1 MKKVLLS
8 ASLLLIIA
16 VTTAF
21 AKNDPG
27 ITEELKASFEKE
39 FAGAESVR
47 WLESGDYYRAN
58 FVYQGCVTEAYYNKE
73 GELEGSVRSLFF
85 NQLPISVMTSVNKR
99 FASADVLDVYEINNA
114 NGTRYRLTLTSQ
126 KKKYRVLLDASGNI
140 LEKERI
146 KS

>member
-8 ASLLLIIA
+8 ASLFLIVA

-39 FAGAESVR
+39 FIGAQSVR
-47 WLESGDYYRAN
+47 WIESGDYYRVN
-58 FVYQGCVTEAYYNKE
+58 FVFQGCVTEAYYNKE
-73 GELEGSVRSLFF
+73 GEFEGSVRSLFF
-85 NQLPISVMTSVNKR
+85 NQLPISAITSVNKR
-99 FASADVLDVYEINNA
+99 FAGADVLDVYEISNA

-126 KKKYRVLLDASGNI
+126 KKKYKVMVDASGNI